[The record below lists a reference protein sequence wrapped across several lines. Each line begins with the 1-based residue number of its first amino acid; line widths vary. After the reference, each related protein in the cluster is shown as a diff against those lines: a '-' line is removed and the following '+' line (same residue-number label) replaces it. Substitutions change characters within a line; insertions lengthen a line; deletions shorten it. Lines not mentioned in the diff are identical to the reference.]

1 MSYKIIEERKKGE
14 KTERHTYRADITTRD
29 RALHLAER
37 REQYWRERGDD
48 RRVIVRAY
56 DNASFTF
63 FRNRRA

>member
-48 RRVIVRAY
+48 RRVIVRAV
-56 DNASFTF
+56 DD
-63 FRNRRA
+63 